1 MSVIASEYSI
11 IDFYWRRS
19 SLRCYWLFVFYFL
32 FFFFDGFGF
41 GFWPVSMVE
50 NGRFDWTAAKW
61 RQMTQFSASKMPSV
75 DVVDRN
81 GAEFIRI
88 SPKVEPK
95 SNQQTH
101 KKKWNGNWYRNWTII
116 SSKLVKIAN
125 FFSVE
130 DRRNEVTR
138 NWAEIGLKIDRN
150 FGDDDQFFSVFNCD
164 RIWANLSPKLR
175 QKWRGIGWKWAKIQL
190 KSNEKSS
197 KIWP

>member
-32 FFFFDGFGF
+32 FFFDGFGF

-50 NGRFDWTAAKW
+50 NGRFDWTASKW

-101 KKKWNGNWYRNWTII
+101 KKKMEW
-116 SSKLVKIAN
+116 KLVPKLNDNFVKIGEN
-125 FFSVE
+125 
-130 DRRNEVTR
+130 R
-138 NWAEIGLKIDRN
+138 
-150 FGDDDQFFSVFNCD
+150 QFFEC
-164 RIWANLSPKLR
+164 
-175 QKWRGIGWKWAKIQL
+175 
-190 KSNEKSS
+190 
-197 KIWP
+197 

>member
-19 SLRCYWLFVFYFL
+19 SLRCYWLFVFYF
-32 FFFFDGFGF
+32 FIFFDGFGF

-95 SNQQTH
+95 SNQQTQ
-101 KKKWNGNWYRNWTII
+101 KKNGMEIGTETERQFRQNWWKSPI
-116 SSKLVKIAN
+116 
-125 FFSVE
+125 FSVLRIAE
-130 DRRNEVTR
+130 MKWREIELKLDWKLAAILAMMTNFSAFSIVT
-138 NWAEIGLKIDRN
+138 E
-150 FGDDDQFFSVFNCD
+150 FEQ
-164 RIWANLSPKLR
+164 IWAKNCAKNGGELVENEPKF
-175 QKWRGIGWKWAKIQL
+175 
-190 KSNEKSS
+190 N
-197 KIWP
+197 